1 MFASKYHEQLLELNL
16 HHLTLVFLLINWKL
30 VFKKIQQLQPFIWLR
45 YIDDILFIWTDVVN
59 QLKLFLEDLNEFN
72 QT

>member
-59 QLKLFLEDLNEFN
+59 QLELFLEDLNEFN

>member
-30 VFKKIQQLQPFIWLR
+30 VFKKKQQLQPFIWLR

-59 QLKLFLEDLNEFN
+59 QLELFLEDLNEFN

>member
-16 HHLTLVFLLINWKL
+16 HDLTLVFLLINWKL

-59 QLKLFLEDLNEFN
+59 QLELFLEDLNEFN

>member
-45 YIDDILFIWTDVVN
+45 YIDDIPFIWTDVVN

>member
-30 VFKKIQQLQPFIWLR
+30 VFKKIQQLQSFIWLR

-59 QLKLFLEDLNEFN
+59 QLELFLEDLNEFN

>member
-1 MFASKYHEQLLELNL
+1 MFASKYHEQLLELNFN
-16 HHLTLVFLLINWKL
+16 HLTLVFLLINGKL

-45 YIDDILFIWTDVVN
+45 YIDDILFIWTDVVH
-59 QLKLFLEDLNEFN
+59 QLELFLKDLTEFN

>member
-1 MFASKYHEQLLELNL
+1 MFVSKYHEQLLELNL

-30 VFKKIQQLQPFIWLR
+30 VFKKIQQLQSFIWLR

-59 QLKLFLEDLNEFN
+59 QLELFLEDLNEFN

>member
-30 VFKKIQQLQPFIWLR
+30 VFKKKQQLQPFIWLR
-45 YIDDILFIWTDVVN
+45 YIDDILFIWIDVVN
-59 QLKLFLEDLNEFN
+59 QLELFLEDLNEFN